1 VIRDLIW
8 SAWRTERNRRVTAE
22 RRLEQALTEIECFL
36 DTRSNHLAEK
46 ADLIAENTELRRQIR
61 VLMDFCPADAREL
74 DT

>member
-22 RRLEQALTEIECFL
+22 RRLEQALTEIECLL
-36 DTRSNHLAEK
+36 DRNGELLCEK
-46 ADLIAENTELRRQIR
+46 ADLIHENTTLRETNRA
-61 VLMDFCPADAREL
+61 LLDFCPADAREL